1 MPSNTRYCIGKSK
14 SFCHF
19 VKLRLARES
28 FVRPRGQRLLKIR
41 DSRAS
46 VEKQLVGHRAFPVSF
61 CPTGGPDIRRKA
73 EDAQVRGGA
82 CASV

>member
-19 VKLRLARES
+19 VKLRLARIL
-28 FVRPRGQRLLKIR
+28 RTARGQRLLQIR